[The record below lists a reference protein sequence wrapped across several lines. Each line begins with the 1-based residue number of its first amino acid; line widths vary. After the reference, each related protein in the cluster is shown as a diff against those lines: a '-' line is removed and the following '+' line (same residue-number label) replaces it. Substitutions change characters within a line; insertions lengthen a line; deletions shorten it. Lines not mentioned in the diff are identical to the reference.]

1 MLAGRCAQVELH
13 RDDGRPSGE
22 RRREAGVVTLGVSAG
37 SCPGPCCGE
46 NATNVSYAVWV
57 GLFEACESERILVK
71 WAQ

>member
-1 MLAGRCAQVELH
+1 M
-13 RDDGRPSGE
+13 
-22 RRREAGVVTLGVSAG
+22 TLGVSAG

-46 NATNVSYAVWV
+46 NATNVAYAAWV